1 MNLMGLMGRHCCRPV
16 STAIIGLGFV
26 IAFVAATAES
36 QGQGQG
42 QGQGPPSWV
51 QPGRGAP
58 PARVFDRSLS
68 HSAISGR
75 RQLPAVAKGLGVPAA
90 TRFSSADMAD
100 AVFRAGSLPAVP
112 GDSSAAPAPSGDATT
127 GVGGGTFDLNT
138 FLGADRYYGHTTPI
152 TGQNTIAFNLEG
164 GHFWNGHETLQHVL
178 TNTTNFVN
186 SSDTWG
192 PTLAERGTIAPLYDR
207 HATWAAMLVGGRQ
220 TEVSPQVRQQGLA
233 PGTDLRSGAIATE
246 WGGLAYALSFGISAD
261 SYIAAY
267 TGSFNSADVVNSSY
281 GYTDPGGTAAFTL
294 FTDAMSFQSPG
305 TLHVVSAGNSGDGED
320 GPAANTVGAPGSG
333 YNTLTVAALDNA
345 NTFASVAGFSS
356 RGPQEFA
363 YFSSGGIVTIPGVRA
378 AVDLAAPGTSITSG
392 FYGGQAGGNNS
403 SLTGSTD
410 EGSDANAY
418 TDFINGTSFA
428 APIVA
433 GGAALVASA
442 AKTLPSLSGNPDA
455 AQSLVVKA
463 LLLNGADKTSG
474 WNNGQQAV
482 NVGGTTAIVTTQSL
496 DWAAGAGRMNLDTTF
511 DLQVNGQ
518 TDVSGTGTGNLGPV
532 VKTGWDYGNSLV
544 GVSNDYPISEWLRG
558 GTSFTTSLTWMR
570 AREWDNVTG
579 NLFEIA
585 QANLNL
591 SVWELN
597 EANTLTTLIARSES
611 LYNTVEHLSFTL
623 PRSGFFGLRVEYPG
637 NTFDNTTEQVWGT
650 AAAPQ
655 DYAVSWQ
662 AVPEP
667 GTLTLVAAAGAAA
680 LATIW
685 RRGV

>member
-1 MNLMGLMGRHCCRPV
+1 MGLV
-16 STAIIGLGFV
+16 LV
-26 IAFVAATAES
+26 IASVGST
-36 QGQGQG
+36 GQGQG
-42 QGQGPPSWV
+42 PAHEQGPPSWV
-51 QPGRGAP
+51 QPGRGAQ
-58 PARVFDRSLS
+58 PARVFDRSLT
-68 HSAISGR
+68 HSAGSGS
-75 RQLPAVAKGLGVPAA
+75 RQLPAVANGLGVPAA
-90 TRFSSADMAD
+90 TTFSSADMAD

-112 GDSSAAPAPSGDATT
+112 GDGTEPPAPSGDATT
-127 GVGGGTFDLNT
+127 GGGGGTFDLNT

-152 TGQNTIAFNLEG
+152 TGQNTIAFNLEA
-164 GHFWNGHETLQHVL
+164 GHFWNGHETLQHVA

-192 PTLAERGTIAPLYDR
+192 LDSAQRGSIAPLYDR

-220 TEVSPQVRQQGLA
+220 TAVSPQFRQQGLA
-233 PGTDLRSGAIATE
+233 PGTDLRSAAIATE
-246 WGGLAYALSFGISAD
+246 WIDPAYALSFGISRT
-261 SYIAAY
+261 SYVAAY
-267 TGSFNSADVVNSSY
+267 TGSFASADVVNSSY

-294 FTDAMSFQSPG
+294 ITDAMSFQSPG
-305 TLHVVSAGNSGDGED
+305 TLHVVSAGNDGDGDD
-320 GPAANTVGAPGSG
+320 GPVANTVGAPGSG

-363 YFSSGGIVTIPGVRA
+363 YFSSGGIVSIPGVRA
-378 AVDLAAPGTSITSG
+378 AVDLAASGTSITSA

-403 SLTGSTD
+403 SLDGSTNQ
-410 EGSDANAY
+410 GSDPNAY

-442 AKTLPSLSGNPDA
+442 AKTLPPLSGNPYA
-455 AQSLVVKA
+455 AQSVVVKA
-463 LLLNGADKTSG
+463 LLLNGADKTNG

-482 NVGGTTAIVTTQSL
+482 NLEGTTAIVTTQSL

-518 TDVSGTGTGNLGPV
+518 TDVSGTGTGNLGAV
-532 VKTGWDYGNSLV
+532 VKTGWDYSNSLV
-544 GVSNDYPISEWLRG
+544 GVSNDYRISEWLRG
-558 GTSFTTSLTWMR
+558 GTSFITSLTWMR

-591 SVWELN
+591 SVWELD
-597 EANTLTTLIARSES
+597 EADNLTTLIARSES

-637 NTFDNTTEQVWGT
+637 NTFDNTTGQVWGT

-662 AVPEP
+662 AVPER
-667 GTLTLVAAAGAAA
+667 GSLTLLAAAGGETLAA
-680 LATIW
+680 IW

>member
-1 MNLMGLMGRHCCRPV
+1 MSLMGRHCCRPS
-16 STAIIGLGFV
+16 STAIMGLVLV
-26 IAFVAATAES
+26 ITSDGSTA
-36 QGQGQG
+36 QGQEREQG
-42 QGQGPPSWV
+42 AAQGQGPPSWV
-51 QPGRGAP
+51 QPDRGATP
-58 PARVFDRSLS
+58 VRMFDRSLT
-68 HSAISGR
+68 HSAVSGS

-90 TRFSSADMAD
+90 TTFSSADMAG

-112 GDSSAAPAPSGDATT
+112 GDGTEPPAPSGDAST
-127 GVGGGTFDLNT
+127 GVGGSSFDLNT

-152 TGQNTIAFNLEG
+152 TGQNTIAFNLEA
-164 GHFWNGHETLQHVL
+164 GHFWNGHETLQHVA
-178 TNTTNFVN
+178 TNATNFVN
-186 SSDTWG
+186 STDTWG
-192 PTLAERGTIAPLYDR
+192 PNPAQRGSIAPLYDR

-220 TEVSPQVRQQGLA
+220 TAVSPQFRQQGLA
-233 PGTDLRSGAIATE
+233 PGTDLRSGAIATA
-246 WGGLAYALSFGISAD
+246 WSGLAYALSFDISAD
-261 SYIAAY
+261 SYITAY

-281 GYTDPGGTAAFTL
+281 GYIDPGGTADATL

-305 TLHVVSAGNSGDGED
+305 TLHVVSAGNSGPG
-320 GPAANTVGAPGSG
+320 ANTVGAPGAG
-333 YNTLTVAALDNA
+333 YNTLTVAALGNA

-363 YFSSGGIVTIPGVRA
+363 YFSSGVIVSIPGVRA
-378 AVDLAAPGTSITSG
+378 AVDLAAPGASITSA

-403 SLTGSTD
+403 SLIGSTD
-410 EGSDANAY
+410 QGSDANAY
-418 TDFINGTSFA
+418 TNFIDGTSFA

-442 AKTLPSLSGNPDA
+442 AKTLPSLAGNPDA
-455 AQSLVVKA
+455 AQSVVVKA

-518 TDVSGTGTGNLGPV
+518 TDVPDTSTGNLGAV

-558 GTSFTTSLTWMR
+558 DTSFTTSLTWMR
-570 AREWDNVTG
+570 TRDWDTVTG
-579 NLFEIA
+579 DLFEIA

-597 EANTLTTLIARSES
+597 EANHLTTLIARSES

-637 NTFDNTTEQVWGT
+637 NTFDNTTGQVWGT

-680 LATIW
+680 LAAIW

>member
-1 MNLMGLMGRHCCRPV
+1 MNLIGLMGRRCCRPTGTV
-16 STAIIGLGFV
+16 IMGLVLVIASVGSTA
-26 IAFVAATAES
+26 
-36 QGQGQG
+36 QGQEQKQG
-42 QGQGPPSWV
+42 PAHEQGPPSWV

-58 PARVFDRSLS
+58 PARVFDRSLT
-68 HSAISGR
+68 HSAVSGS
-75 RQLPAVAKGLGVPAA
+75 RQLPAVAKGLGVPTA
-90 TRFSSADMAD
+90 TTFSSADMAE

-112 GDSSAAPAPSGDATT
+112 GDSSEPPAPSGDATT

-152 TGQNTIAFNLEG
+152 TGQNTIAFNLEA
-164 GHFWNGHETLQHVL
+164 GHFWNGHETLQHVA
-178 TNTTNFVN
+178 TTTTNFVN

-192 PTLAERGTIAPLYDR
+192 PNPAQRGSIAPLYDR

-220 TEVSPQVRQQGLA
+220 TEVSPQFRQQGLA
-233 PGTDLRSGAIATE
+233 PGTDLRSGAIATG
-246 WGGLAYALSFGISAD
+246 WSGLAYALSFGISGD

-267 TGSFNSADVVNSSY
+267 TGSFASADVVNSSY
-281 GYTDPGGTAAFTL
+281 GYTDPGGTGAFTL

-305 TLHVVSAGNSGDGED
+305 TLHVVSAGNDGND
-320 GPAANTVGAPGSG
+320 GPGANTVGAPGSG

-356 RGPQEFA
+356 RGPQDFA
-363 YFSSGGIVTIPGVRA
+363 YFSSGEIISIPGVRA
-378 AVDLAAPGTSITSG
+378 AVDLAAPGTSITSA

-403 SLTGSTD
+403 SLIGSTD
-410 EGSDANAY
+410 QGSDANAY

-442 AKTLPSLSGNPDA
+442 AKTLPALSGNPDA
-455 AQSLVVKA
+455 AQSVVVKA

-518 TDVSGTGTGNLGPV
+518 TDVPGTGTGNLGAV

-570 AREWDNVTG
+570 AREWDDVKDD
-579 NLFEIA
+579 LFEIA

-597 EANTLTTLIARSES
+597 EANHLTTLIARSES

-637 NTFDNTTEQVWGT
+637 NTFDNTTGQVWGT
-650 AAAPQ
+650 AVAPQ

-680 LATIW
+680 LAAIW

>member
-1 MNLMGLMGRHCCRPV
+1 MDLMGRHFFRPT
-16 STAIIGLGFV
+16 STAIMGLVLV
-26 IAFVAATAES
+26 IASVGST
-36 QGQGQG
+36 GQGQE
-42 QGQGPPSWV
+42 QGPAHEQGPPSWV

-68 HSAISGR
+68 HSTVSGN
-75 RQLPAVAKGLGVPAA
+75 RQLPAVANGLGVPAA
-90 TRFSSADMAD
+90 TTFSSADMAD
-100 AVFRAGSLPAVP
+100 AVFLAGSLPAVP
-112 GDSSAAPAPSGDATT
+112 GEGTEPPAPSGDATT
-127 GVGGGTFDLNT
+127 GGGGGTFDLNT

-152 TGQNTIAFNLEG
+152 TGQNTIAFNLEA
-164 GHFWNGHETLQHVL
+164 GHFWNGHETLQHVA

-192 PTLAERGTIAPLYDR
+192 PDSAQRGSIAPLYDR

-220 TEVSPQVRQQGLA
+220 TAVSPQFRQQGLA

-246 WGGLAYALSFGISAD
+246 WSGLAYALSFAISAD
-261 SYIAAY
+261 SYITAY

-281 GYTDPGGTAAFTL
+281 GYTDPGGTEAATL

-305 TLHVVSAGNSGDGED
+305 TLHVVSAGNSGPG
-320 GPAANTVGAPGSG
+320 ANTVGAPGSG
-333 YNTLTVAALDNA
+333 YNTLTVAALGNA

-363 YFSSGGIVTIPGVRA
+363 YYFSADEIIRIPGVRA
-378 AVDLAAPGTSITSG
+378 AVDLAAPGASITTA
-392 FYGGQAGGNNS
+392 FYGGQAGGNNA
-403 SLTGSTD
+403 SLDGSTD

-442 AKTLPSLSGNPDA
+442 AKTLPALSGNPDA
-455 AQSLVVKA
+455 AQSVVVKA

-474 WNNGQQAV
+474 WNNGQQVV
-482 NVGGTTAIVTTQSL
+482 NVGSTTAIVTTQSL

-518 TDVSGTGTGNLGPV
+518 TDVPGTGTGNLGAV
-532 VKTGWDYGNSLV
+532 VKTGWDYGNSFV
-544 GVSNDYPISEWLRG
+544 GVSNDYRISEWLRG

-570 AREWDNVTG
+570 ARDWDDVTG
-579 NLFEIA
+579 DLFEIA

-591 SVWELN
+591 SVWELD

-623 PRSGFFGLRVEYPG
+623 PRSGFFGLRVEYPS

-650 AAAPQ
+650 AVAPQ

-667 GTLTLVAAAGAAA
+667 GTLTLVAAAGATA
-680 LATIW
+680 LAAIW
-685 RRGV
+685 RRSV